1 MAEPEPEP
9 EPERTRD
16 LEDVLDALRG
26 EADRQDDGTLS
37 VGEVLDAFE
46 HRPAGTLLLVPA
58 VVMVSPLGAIPFV
71 PTATAAVVFLVAV
84 QLLSAK
90 TTPWLPGFLRRRSVS
105 PERAEK
111 AIDKSRPVARFLD
124 RFIRPRFTPLV
135 GPLGRR
141 VIAVVC
147 VLLSL
152 LTPPLELVPLAV
164 FLPGTAI
171 LLLSLALVGQDGL
184 LAAIGLTVAAAGVV
198 AAAWGLA

>member
-9 EPERTRD
+9 EPTRD

-58 VVMVSPLGAIPFV
+58 LVMVSPLGAIPLV
-71 PTATAAVVFLVAV
+71 PTATALVVFFVAV
-84 QLLSAK
+84 QLLFAR
-90 TTPWLPGFLRRRSVS
+90 TTPWLPGVLRRRGVS
-105 PERAEK
+105 PERVRK
-111 AIDKSRPVARFLD
+111 AIDKSRPVARFVD
-124 RFIRPRFTPLV
+124 RFIRPRLTALV

-141 VIAVVC
+141 VIALVC

-152 LTPPLELVPLAV
+152 LTPPLELVPFAV

-184 LAAIGLTVAAAGVV
+184 LAAIGLTLAAAGLV
-198 AAAWGLA
+198 AAVWGLI